1 MRKISNESSSSV
13 REIKLFL
20 CGEGT
25 TDFGSEGDPDGP
37 LQVVLLRTLQEVA
50 AEELSFPDISVSL
63 HSKYVASR
71 RKKDSSRAIGRGMR
85 FGAFKDQEEPRDM
98 ACAFAYE
105 VREGCLGFFHSDVDF
120 THGADRQGTEKRKLV
135 YDSIKKGI
143 HKAGCWDRCR
153 PVVPM
158 PRTEAWLI
166 YLADPN
172 LTQSRMGQMKGND
185 KAADKNNPKRL
196 LAQLWPGDKHERI
209 VKTQGNFNY
218 ERLKQ
223 LEDFRQLDNDIRE
236 LLGNL
241 GVSCREQD

>member
-63 HSKYVASR
+63 HSKYVARR
-71 RKKDSSRAIGRGMR
+71 RKKDPSRAIGRGMR
-85 FGAFKDQEEPRDM
+85 FGPFKDRDETRDT
-98 ACAFAYE
+98 ACAFARE

-120 THGADRQGTEKRKLV
+120 THSSDRQGAERRKLV

-143 HKAGCWDRCR
+143 RRAGCWDRCR

-166 YLADPN
+166 YLADTH

-185 KAADKNNPKRL
+185 KAEDKNNPKRL
-196 LAQLWPGDKHERI
+196 LAQLWPGNKRQRI
-209 VKTQGNFNY
+209 DKTQDEFDY
-218 ERLKQ
+218 KRLKQ
-223 LEDFRQLDNDIRE
+223 LEDFRQLDDDIRE

-241 GVSCREQD
+241 GVSCRAQG

>member
-153 PVVPM
+153 PVVP
-158 PRTEAWLI
+158 
-166 YLADPN
+166 
-172 LTQSRMGQMKGND
+172 D